1 MAFIPEVFPDPETTQ
16 TAADKLRAVM
26 GAKAPTTPTD
36 DGLTPIVTKERY
48 RPQNADRVALRPDAE
63 LLRQIK
69 LHCVTE
75 GITLTR
81 WFELKAL
88 EQIASNDASYGRQ
101 GAKAPQIIEL
111 NKKRDKELSSI
122 ARLFQFWTKAFN
134 DHARHHRS
142 PWTPVWNHRD
152 ATEADKLAHIPEQHI
167 EEGILVVLSRREK
180 GSARINSFR
189 YYVAEIIEQDRV
201 MQTMDARTKSIMLKE
216 HIKRM
221 EKYLGVKRFAD

>member
-1 MAFIPEVFPDPETTQ
+1 MAFITEVFPDPDTTP
-16 TAADKLRAVM
+16 TAADKLRALM

-36 DGLTPIVTKERY
+36 AGLSPIVTKERY
-48 RPQNADRVALRPDAE
+48 RPQNADRVALRPDAS

-69 LHCVTE
+69 LHCLE
-75 GITLTR
+75 QGITLTR

-88 EQIASNDASYGRQ
+88 EQIAENDKAYGRQ
-101 GAKAPQIIEL
+101 GAKAPQTIEL

-134 DHARHHRS
+134 DHALHHRS
-142 PWTPVWNHRD
+142 PWTPVWTHRD

-180 GSARINSFR
+180 GTARINSFR
-189 YYVAEIIEQDRV
+189 YYVAEIIEQDRI
-201 MQTMDARTKSIMLKE
+201 MQTMEARTKSIMLRE
-216 HIKRM
+216 HIRAM
-221 EKYLGVKRFAD
+221 EKYLNVKRFAD